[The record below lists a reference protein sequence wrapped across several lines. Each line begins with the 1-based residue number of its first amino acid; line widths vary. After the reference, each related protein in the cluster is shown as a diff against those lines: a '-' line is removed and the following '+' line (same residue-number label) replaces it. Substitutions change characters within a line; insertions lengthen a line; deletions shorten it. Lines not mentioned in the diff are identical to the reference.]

1 MADSSRARRRLAA
14 WSSAVVLLATLLALG
29 LFAGV
34 FVATRVLGTTT
45 MGWDQLADA
54 LGGAMAGSVTALV
67 AWGLALRMLSP
78 ARRVALAAIAVAG
91 TAGIATALQ
100 AVPASTRPG
109 TSADVPPPLIEPF
122 SLQISTA
129 DGAAG
134 RSGTG
139 DRLPWQ
145 TFRIGSNL
153 AFDYVPADRPA
164 ELCLLVLGPEA
175 PDAVASFRALRSI
188 LVALPGE
195 SACSDPCPS
204 CDEMG
209 LEWYLDHTRFTWQL
223 HDACWQTSD
232 VVRPLRVAVEDI
244 VARYGAGV
252 TCEVT
257 GP

>member
-1 MADSSRARRRLAA
+1 MADPSRARRRLAA
-14 WSSAVVLLATLLALG
+14 WFSAVVLLAALLPLG

-54 LGGAMAGSVTALV
+54 LGGAMAGSVAALV
-67 AWGLALRMLSP
+67 AWGLALRTLSP
-78 ARRVALAAIAVAG
+78 ARRVALAAIAAAG
-91 TAGIATALQ
+91 TVGIATALQ
-100 AVPASTRPG
+100 AVPANTRPV
-109 TSADVPPPLIEPF
+109 TSANVPPPLIEPF
-122 SLQISTA
+122 SLQLGTA

-134 RSGTG
+134 PSSTG

-164 ELCLLVLGPEA
+164 ELCLVVVGPEA

-188 LVALPGE
+188 LVALPAE
-195 SACSDPCPS
+195 IACGDPCPS
-204 CDEMG
+204 CDEVG
-209 LEWYLDHTRFTWQL
+209 LEWYLDQTRFTLQL

-232 VVRPLRVAVEDI
+232 VVRPLRMAVENI
-244 VARYGAGV
+244 VANYSAGV
-252 TCEVT
+252 ACEVT
-257 GP
+257 GS